1 MNSKKININLI
12 AKGAVI
18 SALYVVLTLL
28 TYPVSYGDLGI
39 EFRLA
44 EILVLLCFFNG
55 TYIFPLTIGCF
66 IANLFGSMGIIDA
79 VFGSIATFLSCYC
92 ISKSKN
98 IFLASIFPVVFNA
111 IIVGFELY
119 FIIDLPLVLSMIGVA
134 IGEVVVVTIVGCP
147 IFLIL
152 KKRKFFTELV
162 EMNQNKFD

>member
-1 MNSKKININLI
+1 MKNKMNIDVI

-28 TYPVSYGDLGI
+28 TYPVSYGDIGI

-44 EILVLLCFFNG
+44 EILVLLCFFNSS
-55 TYIFPLTIGCF
+55 YIIPLTIGCF

-79 VFGSIATFLSCYC
+79 LFGSVATFLSCFC

-98 IFLASIFPVVFNA
+98 IFVASIFPVIFNA
-111 IIVGFELY
+111 VIVGLELY
-119 FIIDLPLVLSMIGVA
+119 FILDLPLIFSMIGVA

-147 IFLIL
+147 IFLML
-152 KKRKFFTELV
+152 KKRKFFAELI
-162 EMNQNKFD
+162 EISKDKFD

>member
-1 MNSKKININLI
+1 MRKKYFNIDVI

-55 TYIFPLTIGCF
+55 TYIVPLTIGCF

-92 ISKSKN
+92 ISKTKN
-98 IFLASIFPVVFNA
+98 IFVASIFPIFFNA
-111 IIVGFELY
+111 VIIGLELH
-119 FIIDLPLVLSMIGVA
+119 FILDLPLVISMIGVA
-134 IGEVVVVTIVGCP
+134 IGELAVVLVIGCP
-147 IFLIL
+147 VFLML
-152 KKRKFFTELV
+152 KKRKFFTELI
-162 EMNQNKFD
+162 EMNKNKFD